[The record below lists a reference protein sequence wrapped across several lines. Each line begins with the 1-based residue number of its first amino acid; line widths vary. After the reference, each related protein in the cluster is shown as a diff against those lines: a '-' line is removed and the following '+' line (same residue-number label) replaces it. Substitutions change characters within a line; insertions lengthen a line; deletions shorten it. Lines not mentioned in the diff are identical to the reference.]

1 MFVHIEEK
9 GNMIG
14 FKIYNDEEET
24 ILDLIAK
31 HRYKEAL
38 VQIHTMA
45 SESQNGKLLSDI
57 DELQTSYD
65 LMLDYARKGM
75 DDPHFKDVYDKMTI
89 KIYDLWDMARIEKSI
104 LKAPDKYFSQ
114 IKKKYDRFNTYD
126 YYNLQ
131 LFLESYT
138 ENMATAAGLYP
149 DEAKREE
156 EVEHIKLQHELAVT
170 ELFERV
176 WTSSYWNDE
185 TEATMYA
192 IMNSML
198 VQVNDLCVLVSA
210 VTMALLKLFD
220 IKKYMFLIKAYQH
233 KNTMVNQRAIVGL
246 ALVSIVYDWRII
258 LFSQARLAL
267 EDLYTDEKF
276 INNLYTIQMQ
286 LLLTRETEK
295 IDRKM
300 KEEIIPEM
308 MRNTGRGQHIG
319 FDENDDEETFNPEW
333 KKQMMDSRLADELR
347 AMGELQMAGAD
358 VYMSSFA
365 QLKHY
370 RFFKK
375 MAHWFYPFDRQY
387 PELTPL
393 NKFND
398 EEEFSLI
405 NVLLKSDL
413 FCNSDK
419 YSFCFNL
426 IGAPAS
432 IRKMIISQ
440 LKQNANSLSEEEQE
454 QLKEQ
459 LGGKLNQQQISRQYI
474 HDLYRFFKLWD
485 YRNENIDIFRTGCQ
499 LWHSKDLKDALSG
512 VKEQKAIADYLLQ
525 KGYMNEAFT
534 VYTSLS
540 ESDKSNPEYYQ
551 KIGYTQ
557 EVNKKFDKA
566 ISWYKKSELLHP
578 DEKWTLK
585 HLALCYMK
593 TEQYSQAYD
602 YYKQLITLDP
612 DNLKLTM
619 DMGRCLTM
627 MQQFEEALPYFFK
640 VEYLSNKP
648 NEARR
653 AIAWCSFVT
662 GKHEQAQ
669 KYYELLLQE
678 PNPKMQDWMNAG
690 HLYQVLNINDKA
702 LTCYKN
708 AMNLSDS
715 FDKFTHSYQED
726 EPYLKAQGLSEE
738 KIRILP
744 DELL

>member
-1 MFVHIEEK
+1 
-9 GNMIG
+9 MIG
-14 FKIYNDEEET
+14 FKIYNDEETT

-31 HRYKEAL
+31 HRIKEAL

-45 SESQNGKLLSDI
+45 SESQNWRLLSDI
-57 DELQTSYD
+57 DELQTSYN
-65 LMLDYARKGM
+65 LMLDYSRKGIN
-75 DDPHFKDVYDKMTI
+75 DPDFKEVYDKMI
-89 KIYDLWDMARIEKSI
+89 RKVYDLWDVARIEKSV
-104 LKAPDKYFSQ
+104 LTDPNKYFSR
-114 IKKKYDRFNTYD
+114 IKRNYDKINSHE

-131 LFLESYT
+131 LYLENYT
-138 ENMATAAGLYP
+138 EDMATAPGLYP
-149 DEAKREE
+149 DEAKRKEE
-156 EVEHIKLQHELAVT
+156 IDHIKQQHELAVT
-170 ELFERV
+170 ELFEKV
-176 WTSSYWNDE
+176 WTSSHWNDE
-185 TEATMYA
+185 TEATMYS
-192 IMNSML
+192 ILNSML
-198 VQVNDLCVLVSA
+198 ISVNDLCVLVSA

-233 KNTMVNQRAIVGL
+233 KNIMINQRAIVGL
-246 ALVSIVYDWRII
+246 AFVSIVYDWRVI
-258 LFSQARLAL
+258 LFRQAKSAL
-267 EDLYTDEKF
+267 EELCADEKF

-300 KEEIIPEM
+300 KEEIIPGM

-319 FDENDDEETFNPEW
+319 FEENDDDENFNPEW
-333 KKQMMDSRLADELR
+333 EKQMMDSRLADELR

-365 QLKHY
+365 QFKHY

-375 MAHWFYPFDRQY
+375 MSHWFYPFDLQY
-387 PELTPL
+387 HELSAL
-393 NKFND
+393 NEFDD
-398 EEEFSLI
+398 EKEFSLMWM
-405 NVLLKSDL
+405 LKSDL

-432 IRKMIISQ
+432 IRKMIVSQ
-440 LKQNANSLSEEEQE
+440 LNQNINNLSEEEQE

-459 LGGKLNQQQISRQYI
+459 LGGQLNQQQISRQYI

-485 YRNENIDIFRTGCQ
+485 YRNEYIDIFRTGCQ
-499 LWHSKDLKDALSG
+499 LWHSKDLKDALSDI
-512 VKEQKAIADYLLQ
+512 KEQKAIADYLLQ
-525 KGYMNEAFT
+525 NGYLDEAFT
-534 VYTSLS
+534 LYSTLS
-540 ESDKSNPEYYQ
+540 ESDKSNSEYYQ
-551 KIGYTQ
+551 KLGYIQ
-557 EVNKKFDKA
+557 EVNKKLDAA
-566 ISWYKKSELLHP
+566 INWYKKSELLHP
-578 DEKWTLK
+578 DDKWTLR

-593 TEQYSQAYD
+593 TEQYRQAYD
-602 YYKQLITLDP
+602 YYKQLITIDQN
-612 DNLKLTM
+612 NLKLTM
-619 DMGRCLTM
+619 EMGRCLIM

-640 VEYLSNKP
+640 VEYLSDKP

-678 PNPKMQDWMNAG
+678 PTPKLQDWMNAG
-690 HLYQVLNINDKA
+690 HLYQVLNMNDKA
-702 LTCYKN
+702 ITCYKN

-715 FDKFTHSYQED
+715 FDKFTRLYQED